1 MPAARGVAPVKGA
14 EERGGGGLGSG
25 AGARRAAAVLLG
37 LGPELAGQVFRQLG
51 ESEIR
56 QIALGARQ
64 LRNEPQTAVPD
75 ALSAFVDAMERVGGD
90 ALAGHDLL
98 REAAASAL
106 GDEVVRR
113 AFDGVVPP
121 MPPDEALGPVAT
133 ADPEALAMVLGRE
146 QPQTV
151 ALVLSALAPE
161 RAAAVMEQ
169 LPEQIRG
176 QVVRRMAVVEAV
188 APEVLREV
196 RSALTT
202 ELQALVAEGMRKL
215 DGKSAALEIL
225 RRSPTEKQQ
234 EVLAAIEKDDPSLAG
249 DLRTRLFT
257 FQDLVR
263 LSDRDV
269 QGLLKELDTS
279 QLVLALKGAA
289 ADIRDKF
296 FRNMS
301 TRAAEALNDDL
312 AAMGPVRLAQVEEA
326 QAAIAKVAVELAEK
340 GRITMVHPTD
350 KLV

>member
-1 MPAARGVAPVKGA
+1 MA
-14 EERGGGGLGSG
+14 EERGGSGTGSG
-25 AGARRAAAVLLG
+25 ATRAAAVLLG
-37 LGPELAGQVFRQLG
+37 LGPELAGLVFRQLG

-64 LRNEPQTAVPD
+64 LRSEPEDAVPA
-75 ALSAFVDAMERVGGD
+75 ALTAFVDAMERVGGD

-113 AFDGVVPP
+113 AFDGVAPP
-121 MPPDEALGPVAT
+121 AQPDEVLGPVAT
-133 ADPEALAMVLGRE
+133 ADPEALAMVLARE

-151 ALVLSALAPE
+151 ALVLSALPPE
-161 RAAAVMEQ
+161 RAAVVMEQ
-169 LPEQIRG
+169 LPEQIRS
-176 QVVRRMAVVEAV
+176 QVVCRMAVVEAV

-196 RSALTT
+196 RAALTT

-215 DGKSAALEIL
+215 DGRSAALEIL
-225 RRSPTEKQQ
+225 RRSPAQKQM
-234 EVLAAIEKDDPSLAG
+234 EVLAAIERDDPALAN

-269 QGLLKELDTS
+269 QGLLRALDTS

-289 ADIRDKF
+289 ADVREKF

-301 TRAAEALNDDL
+301 TRAAEALEDDL

-326 QAAIAKVAVELAEK
+326 QAGIAKAAVELAEK
-340 GRITMVHPTD
+340 GRITIVLPTD